1 MRVLMVSWEYPPVV
15 YGGLGRHVHG
25 LSEALVAD
33 GHDVTVLTQAHE
45 AAPADESV
53 HGVRIVRVRPGDDR
67 RDFPRW
73 VRGLNQAQARAGRAL
88 LDGWQPD
95 VLHSHDWVAAEA
107 GITLAKAARRPL
119 VATIHATE
127 AGLWNGWI
135 TTPLSQTRH
144 DTETWLVRAATRT
157 IVCSEAMRAE
167 VSAALKVP
175 ADELA
180 KVHNAVDLAAWS
192 TSSDQQER
200 ARAEV
205 GVPSDAP
212 LVVLA
217 GRIEWEKGGDV
228 AVRALPA
235 VRRARHGTHLVV
247 AGTGSQRPALE
258 KLARV
263 RQVIRSVRFAG
274 HLAEAELAALLGTA
288 DVALVPSSYEP
299 FGMVA
304 LEAGAAGTP
313 VVAGAAGGLPEVVA
327 SGKTGLLVP
336 PRDPEALAAAVV
348 AVLSDPA
355 LAGRLVRA
363 AQRDIEARFVWPVA
377 ARATEK
383 VYAEAI
389 ADARPPRRRPKPV
402 GLGNVFTG
410 ESVGS

>member
-1 MRVLMVSWEYPPVV
+1 
-15 YGGLGRHVHG
+15 
-25 LSEALVAD
+25 VA
-33 GHDVTVLTQAHE
+33 
-45 AAPADESV
+45 
-53 HGVRIVRVRPGDDR
+53 
-67 RDFPRW
+67 
-73 VRGLNQAQARAGRAL
+73 
-88 LDGWQPD
+88 
-95 VLHSHDWVAAEA
+95 
-107 GITLAKAARRPL
+107 
-119 VATIHATE
+119 
-127 AGLWNGWI
+127 
-135 TTPLSQTRH
+135 
-144 DTETWLVRAATRT
+144 
-157 IVCSEAMRAE
+157 
-167 VSAALKVP
+167 

-235 VRRARHGTHLVV
+235 VRRARPGTHLVV

-258 KLARV
+258 KLARA

-274 HLAEAELAALLGTA
+274 HLAEAELTALLGTA